1 MNPFVLPASLPFVAA
16 LGVLLLL
23 GLVEGLSLLFG
34 ASAWHWLDGMIEHE
48 PPDGFLGWMHVGRAP
63 LLVLLALLLT
73 AFALTGFALNFIA
86 MASFGAP
93 LPPLLSAPVALLASL
108 PAVRALGTRLA
119 RWMPREE
126 TYAVTFDSL
135 VGRVAHM
142 LGHARPAYPA
152 QAKVAD
158 GNGHTLYL
166 MVEPDET
173 VDELA
178 IDSDVLLVR
187 QISGSRFAAIPNPRP
202 DLLG

>member
-1 MNPFVLPASLPFVAA
+1 MNLFLLPASLPFVAA
-16 LGVLLLL
+16 LGLLLLL
-23 GLVEGLSLLFG
+23 GVIEGLSLLFG

-48 PPDGFLGWMHVGRAP
+48 PPDGFLGWLHVGRAP

-73 AFALTGFALNFIA
+73 AFALGGFALNFVA
-86 MASFGAP
+86 LALLGVP
-93 LPPLLSAPVALLASL
+93 LPRLLSVPVALLVSL
-108 PAVRALGTRLA
+108 PVVRALGAQLA

-135 VGRVAHM
+135 VGRVARM

-166 MVEPDET
+166 MIEPDET
-173 VDELA
+173 VDELPV
-178 IDSDVLLVR
+178 DTDVLLVR
-187 QISGSRFAAIPNPRP
+187 QIRGSRFAAIPNPRP